1 MTKLMV
7 LMLFFFDFTN
17 ISIMFFFFLHA
28 YLQGILFLHL
38 YHQLGHMDSFHSI
51 LSVSNVGFCFEW
63 GISQSCQ
70 QPEEKNV
77 KVVTPPSN

>member
-1 MTKLMV
+1 
-7 LMLFFFDFTN
+7 
-17 ISIMFFFFLHA
+17 LHA
-28 YLQGILFLHL
+28 DLEGIIFLHL
-38 YHQLGHMDSFHSI
+38 FHQLGHMDSFHSI